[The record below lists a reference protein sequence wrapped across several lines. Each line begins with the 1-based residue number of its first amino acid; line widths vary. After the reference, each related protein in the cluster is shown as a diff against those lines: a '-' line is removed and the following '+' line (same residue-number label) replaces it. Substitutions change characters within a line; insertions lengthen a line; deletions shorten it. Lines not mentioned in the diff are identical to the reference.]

1 MIPKQLDD
9 YRKYG
14 PVFRTGDYYRLASF
28 AENHEYDVIMAV
40 TKDKRLAVLD
50 YVQVLSRYKEKSI
63 LIQLDG
69 LDEQAYYRSSETGEI
84 YSGAALMYGG
94 ILLPKLNGD
103 FLSRLI
109 VLEMM

>member
-1 MIPKQLDD
+1 M
-9 YRKYG
+9 
-14 PVFRTGDYYRLASF
+14 VVS
-28 AENHEYDVIMAV
+28 
-40 TKDKRLAVLD
+40 KDKRLAVLD

-63 LIQLDG
+63 CIRLEG

-94 ILLPKLNGD
+94 MLLPKLNGD

-109 VLEMM
+109 IFEAI